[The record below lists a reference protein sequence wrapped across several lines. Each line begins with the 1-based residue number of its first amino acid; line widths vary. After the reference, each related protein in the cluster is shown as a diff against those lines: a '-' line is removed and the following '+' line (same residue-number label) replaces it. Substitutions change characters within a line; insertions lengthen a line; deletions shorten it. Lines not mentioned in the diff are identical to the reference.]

1 MILMLTKYFSFAVHS
16 TPVCPSS
23 LQDIAAA
30 SGSCATQLI
39 TAVVVT
45 FLLTC
50 VSTLVIGTLLGVL
63 IMKRFLNAQAQSKLQ
78 KQAEPAEGTYEM
90 VNTEKTAEA
99 EYEIIDHDKKGVT
112 LEDNPAYG
120 IHTYHS

>member
-1 MILMLTKYFSFAVHS
+1 MNNVFLYLSLAAYS
-16 TPVCPSS
+16 TPVCPPP
-23 LQDIAAA
+23 LQDIVAT
-30 SGSCATQLI
+30 SSFSATQLI

-90 VNTEKTAEA
+90 VNTVKTAEA
-99 EYEIIDHDKKGVT
+99 EYEVIDHDKKGVT
-112 LEDNPAYG
+112 LEDNPAYT
-120 IHTYHS
+120 IHKYHS

>member
-1 MILMLTKYFSFAVHS
+1 MNTVFLYLAAYS
-16 TPVCPSS
+16 TPVCPSP
-23 LQDIAAA
+23 LQDIVAT
-30 SGSCATQLI
+30 SSFSATQLI

-78 KQAEPAEGTYEM
+78 KQQAEPAEGTYEM

-99 EYEIIDHDKKGVT
+99 EYEVIDHDKKGVT
-112 LEDNPAYG
+112 LEDNPAYT
-120 IHTYHS
+120 IHKYHS

>member
-1 MILMLTKYFSFAVHS
+1 M
-16 TPVCPSS
+16 
-23 LQDIAAA
+23 
-30 SGSCATQLI
+30 
-39 TAVVVT
+39 VVT

-63 IMKRFLNAQAQSKLQ
+63 IMKRFLNTQAQSKLQ
-78 KQAEPAEGTYEM
+78 KQQAEPTEGTYEM

-112 LEDNPAYG
+112 LEDNPAYAAHPQ
-120 IHTYHS
+120 IPLMNRID

>member
-1 MILMLTKYFSFAVHS
+1 MCACYNSFGS
-16 TPVCPSS
+16 RLYSCPSP
-23 LQDIAAA
+23 
-30 SGSCATQLI
+30 SGCSCATQLI

-50 VSTLVIGTLLGVL
+50 VSTLVIGTLLGGL

-78 KQAEPAEGTYEM
+78 KQACDEEPAENYEM

-99 EYEIIDHDKKGVT
+99 EYEVIDHDKKGVT
-112 LEDNPAYG
+112 LEDNPAYA
-120 IHTYHS
+120 INTYHS

>member
-1 MILMLTKYFSFAVHS
+1 MNTVFLYLAAYS
-16 TPVCPSS
+16 TPVCPSP
-23 LQDIAAA
+23 LQEA
-30 SGSCATQLI
+30 SATSSSCTTQLI

-78 KQAEPAEGTYEM
+78 KQQAEPAEGTYEM

-112 LEDNPAYG
+112 LEDNPAYT
-120 IHTYHS
+120 IHKYHS

>member
-1 MILMLTKYFSFAVHS
+1 M
-16 TPVCPSS
+16 
-23 LQDIAAA
+23 
-30 SGSCATQLI
+30 
-39 TAVVVT
+39 VVT

-63 IMKRFLNAQAQSKLQ
+63 IMKRFLNTQAQSKLQ
-78 KQAEPAEGTYEM
+78 KQAEPTEGTYEM

-112 LEDNPAYG
+112 LEDNPAYAT
-120 IHTYHS
+120 HTYHS

>member
-1 MILMLTKYFSFAVHS
+1 M
-16 TPVCPSS
+16 
-23 LQDIAAA
+23 
-30 SGSCATQLI
+30 
-39 TAVVVT
+39 VVT

-63 IMKRFLNAQAQSKLQ
+63 IMKRFLNTQAQSKLQ

-99 EYEIIDHDKKGVT
+99 EYEVIDHDKKGVT

>member
-1 MILMLTKYFSFAVHS
+1 MYFYTLISLAAYS
-16 TPVCPSS
+16 TPICPSS
-23 LQDIAAA
+23 LQNIAAT
-30 SGSCATQLI
+30 SSSCTTQLI

-50 VSTLVIGTLLGVL
+50 VSALVIGTLLGVL
-63 IMKRFLNAQAQSKLQ
+63 IMKRFLNTQAQSKLQ
-78 KQAEPAEGTYEM
+78 KQAEPTEGTYEM

-112 LEDNPAYG
+112 LEDNPAYAT
-120 IHTYHS
+120 HTYHS